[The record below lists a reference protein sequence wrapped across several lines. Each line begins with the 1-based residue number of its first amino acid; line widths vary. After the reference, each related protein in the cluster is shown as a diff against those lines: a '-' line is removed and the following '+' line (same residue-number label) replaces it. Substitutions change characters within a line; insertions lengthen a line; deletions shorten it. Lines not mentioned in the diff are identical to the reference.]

1 MSEEAH
7 ENVNPTEDGGV
18 VLSNPDIQG
27 LGWLIGYCIYD
38 GSVPYQELV
47 GAISSGKQADE
58 TALYRSVTPLPRKG
72 GSAFSRAVKSLETK
86 QMMMVHDNPDLPLTN
101 NKERM
106 RIKVGG
112 EYGYKVQWNIVTI
125 RRNIEYALKRT
136 RRGYVEGQP
145 RVQVVEEPLYR
156 VRVNFPSR
164 KFPRE
169 WRHALVQSVWGRGD
183 VTAVNPSTTELRKCV
198 VVEPMAEGSM
208 PNSARFMRL
217 AQERLRDAFV
227 QACTSVD
234 DDLMRTFVRNQVV
247 RWGGVLSSGSS
258 GASYFVHDPDKKL
271 RDRISGLAS
280 VIDTFADRGNDDMR
294 AMWVQMNSPWWS
306 NTEQSDESL
315 WEQVPVASYRSTMTN
330 LVYGSSEAQL
340 RDIRRSYIS
349 GLQKAQQTY
358 YQAVRKMVQDG
369 TVDRERINELRKAV
383 ADEFSSAAN
392 VVGKEA
398 MQEAVAGF
406 NEYVPYLA
414 DRLTMVM
421 SPEEEERE
429 ETATEAMELLG
440 FDAMLDR
447 L

>member
-1 MSEEAH
+1 
-7 ENVNPTEDGGV
+7 
-18 VLSNPDIQG
+18 
-27 LGWLIGYCIYD
+27 
-38 GSVPYQELV
+38 
-47 GAISSGKQADE
+47 
-58 TALYRSVTPLPRKG
+58 
-72 GSAFSRAVKSLETK
+72 
-86 QMMMVHDNPDLPLTN
+86 
-101 NKERM
+101 
-106 RIKVGG
+106 
-112 EYGYKVQWNIVTI
+112 
-125 RRNIEYALKRT
+125 
-136 RRGYVEGQP
+136 
-145 RVQVVEEPLYR
+145 
-156 VRVNFPSR
+156 
-164 KFPRE
+164 
-169 WRHALVQSVWGRGD
+169 
-183 VTAVNPSTTELRKCV
+183 
-198 VVEPMAEGSM
+198 
-208 PNSARFMRL
+208 
-217 AQERLRDAFV
+217 
-227 QACTSVD
+227 
-234 DDLMRTFVRNQVV
+234 MRTFVRNRVV

-271 RDRISGLAS
+271 RDQISGLAS

-315 WEQVPVASYRSTMTN
+315 WEQVPVASYRSTMTS

-369 TVDRERINELRKAV
+369 TVDRERINELRNAV
-383 ADEFSSAAN
+383 ADEFSSAAK